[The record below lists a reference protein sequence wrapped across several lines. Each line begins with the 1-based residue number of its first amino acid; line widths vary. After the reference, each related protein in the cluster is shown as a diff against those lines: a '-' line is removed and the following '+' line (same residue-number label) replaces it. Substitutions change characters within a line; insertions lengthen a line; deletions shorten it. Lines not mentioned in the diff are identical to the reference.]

1 MLHCLTTAHRRMHHG
16 VLLRAL
22 PSCLLPAITGNSIL
36 QSRAVAA
43 TSISI
48 VCTGLLAACCGTV
61 QRGHSATVSMVS
73 HGCWC
78 AWCSSC
84 RLLNRKA
91 GVQASIRQAGSAAEQ
106 SYSVRV
112 LQGVSIQQCSCKLA
126 LQRQRDACCL
136 LFGAACDEP
145 VGCCAAARST
155 WSPVN
160 EHGRMHGGLLQCRAW
175 SSAVTRGCEAH
186 GAV

>member
-1 MLHCLTTAHRRMHHG
+1 MLHCLTTAHRHMHHG

-22 PSCLLPAITGNSIL
+22 SSCLLPAITGNSIL

-48 VCTGLLAACCGTV
+48 VCTRLLAACCGTV
-61 QRGHSATVSMVS
+61 QLVHCATVSMVS

-78 AWCSSC
+78 AWCPSC

-106 SYSVRV
+106 SY
-112 LQGVSIQQCSCKLA
+112 
-126 LQRQRDACCL
+126 
-136 LFGAACDEP
+136 
-145 VGCCAAARST
+145 GCACAAGCVNPAVFLQACTST
-155 WSPVN
+155 
-160 EHGRMHGGLLQCRAW
+160 A
-175 SSAVTRGCEAH
+175 A
-186 GAV
+186 